1 MSEDTPVRILVINP
15 NSSSSVTSGLQ
26 SILTPPP
33 STYLNFYTAPLT
45 APAQIMDL
53 TTGIESAAACYED
66 LKRKRL
72 IDQYDAFLV
81 CCFSD
86 HPLTHILREQTPKP
100 CMNILEAAISQSLLI
115 GQRFGIITTGT
126 GYKYIYHKD
135 VKNFMGA
142 TSDRFAGLVT
152 TGLDVLELGD
162 GERGYVEKKIKDAA
176 KRIAEMGADV
186 IILGCAG
193 MAGMEDWVKQGV
205 EDAGHGPVKIID
217 GAKAGIQLLPALVR
231 LG

>member
-1 MSEDTPVRILVINP
+1 
-15 NSSSSVTSGLQ
+15 
-26 SILTPPP
+26 
-33 STYLNFYTAPLT
+33 
-45 APAQIMDL
+45 
-53 TTGIESAAACYED
+53 
-66 LKRKRL
+66 
-72 IDQYDAFLV
+72 
-81 CCFSD
+81 
-86 HPLTHILREQTPKP
+86 
-100 CMNILEAAISQSLLI
+100 MNILEAAISQSLLI

-193 MAGMEDWVKQGV
+193 AYFAELVLRVIRRLTCGFKAWRVWKTGLNRAWKTQVMVLSKLSTARKLAFSFYLLWLGWVSKKISVCSENTVRSSRVFGRGRKGV
-205 EDAGHGPVKIID
+205 SF
-217 GAKAGIQLLPALVR
+217 
-231 LG
+231 